1 MTMTPAQ
8 KKAQDKYNKAN
19 TTQFRMKLNN
29 KTDADIIA
37 KLSSVPNKQ
46 GYLKALI
53 REDIARSD
61 EK

>member
-1 MTMTPAQ
+1 MTPAQ

-29 KTDADIIA
+29 KTDADIIG

-46 GYLKALI
+46 GYLKSLI
-53 REDIARSD
+53 RADMARSE